1 MKILQGIDLLK
12 IERIKKI
19 HLNYKNRFL
28 EKILTDKEIIEVKNT
43 KQIWR
48 KIAGKFSA
56 KEAVSKALG
65 TGFADGVNIKD
76 IEILNL
82 ESGRPIVNLYGKAK
96 NKINHIRSSSVS
108 MSNEGGFVITIA
120 TFLVKK

>member
-82 ESGRPIVNLYGKAK
+82 ENGRPIVNLYGKAK
-96 NKINHIRSSSVS
+96 NKINHIRSSSIS

>member
-96 NKINHIRSSSVS
+96 NKINHIRSSSIS

>member
-96 NKINHIRSSSVS
+96 NKINHIRSSSIS
-108 MSNEGGFVITIA
+108 MSNEGGS
-120 TFLVKK
+120 L

>member
-82 ESGRPIVNLYGKAK
+82 ENGRPIVNLYGKAK

>member
-43 KQIWR
+43 NQIWR

-96 NKINHIRSSSVS
+96 NKINHIRSSSIS

>member
-96 NKINHIRSSSVS
+96 NKITIFNHQV
-108 MSNEGGFVITIA
+108 FQ
-120 TFLVKK
+120 

>member
-28 EKILTDKEIIEVKNT
+28 EKILTDKEIIEIQNT
-43 KQIWR
+43 KQIWS

-65 TGFADGVNIKD
+65 TGFTGGVNIKD

-82 ESGRPIVNLYGKAK
+82 KSGRPIVNLYGEAK
-96 NKINHIRSSSVS
+96 NKINHIQSSSIS

>member
-12 IERIKKI
+12 IERIKKL

-28 EKILTDKEIIEVKNT
+28 EKILTDKEIIEIKNT
-43 KQIWR
+43 KQIWS

-65 TGFADGVNIKD
+65 TGFTEGVNIKD

-82 ESGRPIVNLYGKAK
+82 KSGRPIVNLYGEAK
-96 NKINHIRSSSVS
+96 NKINHIQSSSIS
-108 MSNEGGFVITIA
+108 MSNEGGVVITIA